1 MIVIIIIAYVVQYG
15 RRITQKK
22 NNQNNQ
28 PKYEWEQ
35 ETPTQIETKTENNKY
50 INGYQPKWL
59 LSYNEKAAYKTIKQI
74 TDEKGYT
81 VFTKVRLLD
90 LVEPRE
96 SNRKDQ
102 SYLWKIQ
109 AKHLDFVICDKNLVA
124 KWVIELQDNSHK
136 KSDRIERDNLV
147 KAILTSCNYKI
158 LMTYTATKE
167 EINTF
172 LSQPPKIRAGEDLS
186 GLPANDN

>member
-59 LSYNEKAAYKTIKQI
+59 LSYNE
-74 TDEKGYT
+74 
-81 VFTKVRLLD
+81 
-90 LVEPRE
+90 
-96 SNRKDQ
+96 
-102 SYLWKIQ
+102 
-109 AKHLDFVICDKNLVA
+109 
-124 KWVIELQDNSHK
+124 
-136 KSDRIERDNLV
+136 
-147 KAILTSCNYKI
+147 
-158 LMTYTATKE
+158 
-167 EINTF
+167 
-172 LSQPPKIRAGEDLS
+172 
-186 GLPANDN
+186 